1 MVRPTKNQ
9 VARLN
14 AAAAARAARTG
25 RKEVAEVAG
34 PPVVEEG
41 PEAVVGKEN
50 EGGEAVLAGPS
61 VVDNVAKRNA
71 VTPRVAAVRR
81 LLALEVPFPPPSLF
95 FSMCQHVM
103 DELNRLFFGGK
114 LPAIQWQFTEPGD
127 KKTWGC
133 AYKTQIWV
141 KGSHICLP
149 MSRLVDTIAHE
160 AIHVAEWHIEGRP
173 WMHNIDR
180 PHGAWFKAEQ
190 ARLQRMSGD
199 LINSGLPQARRSLA
213 FAVPAMQ

>member
-71 VTPRVAAVRR
+71 VTPRVAA
-81 LLALEVPFPPPSLF
+81 
-95 FSMCQHVM
+95 
-103 DELNRLFFGGK
+103 
-114 LPAIQWQFTEPGD
+114 WQFTEPGD

-199 LINSGLPQARRSLA
+199 LINPDSHKHEEASRSPSPPCSD
-213 FAVPAMQ
+213 VHDKDYRP